1 MKDLQG
7 IVGDENTGEEIENS
21 GELRV
26 EILLQVKVQVMQ
38 GPLNPFVIA
47 PSALAYLFNVCKYA
61 LVYKCLRS
69 IRMLFHTGATN
80 GATAKFS
87 MCKMQE
93 LSPLRFVIFFFI
105 NEVVHRCKN
114 SITCHV

>member
-38 GPLNPFVIA
+38 GPYIPYICSVHSGQN
-47 PSALAYLFNVCKYA
+47 AL
-61 LVYKCLRS
+61 
-69 IRMLFHTGATN
+69 
-80 GATAKFS
+80 
-87 MCKMQE
+87 
-93 LSPLRFVIFFFI
+93 
-105 NEVVHRCKN
+105 
-114 SITCHV
+114 

>member
-38 GPLNPFVIA
+38 GPYLYPLHIIWVA
-47 PSALAYLFNVCKYA
+47 PSVFIPCV
-61 LVYKCLRS
+61 LVYL
-69 IRMLFHTGATN
+69 
-80 GATAKFS
+80 
-87 MCKMQE
+87 
-93 LSPLRFVIFFFI
+93 
-105 NEVVHRCKN
+105 
-114 SITCHV
+114 

>member
-38 GPLNPFVIA
+38 GPYIPYIWVA
-47 PSALAYLFNVCKYA
+47 PSVFIPCV
-61 LVYKCLRS
+61 LVNASAVSGC
-69 IRMLFHTGATN
+69 
-80 GATAKFS
+80 
-87 MCKMQE
+87 
-93 LSPLRFVIFFFI
+93 FFI
-105 NEVVHRCKN
+105 PVQQL
-114 SITCHV
+114 S

>member
-38 GPLNPFVIA
+38 GPYIP
-47 PSALAYLFNVCKYA
+47 
-61 LVYKCLRS
+61 
-69 IRMLFHTGATN
+69 
-80 GATAKFS
+80 
-87 MCKMQE
+87 
-93 LSPLRFVIFFFI
+93 
-105 NEVVHRCKN
+105 
-114 SITCHV
+114 